1 VENNRVNFN
10 PDANNPY
17 PYFDSRGIG
26 TPNPYSEP
34 AHVDVPPP
42 FQPVPS
48 PTPVYPVST
57 GPFYSREDMP
67 TGDVP
72 TYPVGAGNLGGD
84 FLLNLIFVGFLWELW
99 ICLYPLSALAG
110 LFTLVYALPYLRGV
124 LPVSPI
130 IGPGLYAVVL
140 GCGAALVALW
150 SASRLEQVLARH
162 SLYRIIRHVARLPLL
177 GMAAVVAIQKA
188 HGLPYD
194 PTLTGITPILETP
207 ANVAIVIGVMIA
219 FHFILWNW
227 KGARDFWH
235 RRLAGARLRSC
246 AD

>member
-1 VENNRVNFN
+1 MDNNRVNYN
-10 PDANNPY
+10 PDSSNPY
-17 PYFDSRGIG
+17 PYFDSHGIG

-34 AHVDVPPP
+34 APVYNPPP
-42 FQPVPS
+42 FQPVSS
-48 PTPVYPVST
+48 PTPVYPASA
-57 GPFYSREDMP
+57 GPFFPSPAGNTR
-67 TGDVP
+67 G
-72 TYPVGAGNLGGD
+72 YPGGAGNLGGD
-84 FLLNLIFVGFLWELW
+84 FLLNLIFVGILWQLW

-110 LFTLVYALPYLRGV
+110 LFTLVYAMPYLRGV
-124 LPVSPI
+124 LPISPI

-150 SASRLEQVLARH
+150 SASRFEQVLARH
-162 SLYRIIRHVARLPLL
+162 SLYRIVRHVVRLPLL
-177 GMAAVVAIQKA
+177 GMAAVVAIRKA

-194 PTLTGITPILETP
+194 PTLTGITPILKTP
-207 ANVAIVIGVMIA
+207 ANLAIVIGVMIA

-235 RRLAGARLRSC
+235 RRLAGARLRSR